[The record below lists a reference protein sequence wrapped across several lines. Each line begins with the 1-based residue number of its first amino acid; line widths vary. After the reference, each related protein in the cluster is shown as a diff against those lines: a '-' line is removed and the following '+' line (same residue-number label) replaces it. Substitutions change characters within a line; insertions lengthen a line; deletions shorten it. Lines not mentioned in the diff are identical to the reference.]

1 MPNWHLIEVDQ
12 VLRELNT
19 DPHQGLSEEE
29 VRIRLGKY
37 GYNELKREEERRP
50 PFWSLKNILIITLLL
65 AAVFSIIVSL
75 ILRVSIRVSEILKH
89 QEIVFNI

>member
-1 MPNWHLIEVDQ
+1 MSNWNLMEVDQ

-29 VRIRLGKY
+29 VRKRLGKY

-50 PFWSLKNILIITLLL
+50 PFWSLKNILIIILLL
-65 AAVFSIIVSL
+65 AAVFSILVSL
-75 ILRVSIRVSEILKH
+75 IFRVSIRVSEILKH

>member
-1 MPNWHLIEVDQ
+1 MSNWNLMEVDQ

-19 DPHQGLSEEE
+19 DPHQGLSEQEA
-29 VRIRLGKY
+29 RKRLGKY
-37 GYNELKREEERRP
+37 GYNELRKEEQRRP

-65 AAVFSIIVSL
+65 AAVFSILVSL
-75 ILRVSIRVSEILKH
+75 IFRVSIRVSEILKH

>member
-1 MPNWHLIEVDQ
+1 MSNWHLMEVEQ

-19 DPHQGLSEEE
+19 DPHQGVSEEE
-29 VRIRLGKY
+29 ARKRLGKY

-50 PFWSLKNILIITLLL
+50 PFWSLKNILITILLL
-65 AAVFSIIVSL
+65 AAVFSILVSL
-75 ILRVSIRVSEILKH
+75 IFRVSIRVSEILKH

>member
-1 MPNWHLIEVDQ
+1 MSNWHLMEVEQ

-19 DPHQGLSEEE
+19 DPHQGVSEEE

-50 PFWSLKNILIITLLL
+50 PFWSLKNILIIILLL
-65 AAVFSIIVSL
+65 AAVFSILVSL
-75 ILRVSIRVSEILKH
+75 IFCVSIRVSEILKH

>member
-1 MPNWHLIEVDQ
+1 MPNWHSMEADQ
-12 VLRELNT
+12 VLRELNA

-37 GYNELKREEERRP
+37 GYNELKREEQRRP
-50 PFWSLKNILIITLLL
+50 SFWSLKNILIITLLL
-65 AAVFSIIVSL
+65 AAVFSILVSL